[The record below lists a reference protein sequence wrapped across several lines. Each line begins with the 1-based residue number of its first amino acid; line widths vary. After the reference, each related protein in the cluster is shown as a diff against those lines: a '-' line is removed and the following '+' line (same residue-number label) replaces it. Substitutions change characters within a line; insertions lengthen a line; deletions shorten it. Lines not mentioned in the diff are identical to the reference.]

1 MSLVRITSVKP
12 LPNYILSLTFDDGV
26 QGNICIKDRLFGPM
40 FEPLKDPDFFA
51 QVYLDEFGAVAWPN
65 CADLDTQLLHMKLKQ
80 RNIAV

>member
-12 LPNYILSLTFDDGV
+12 LPNYILSLTFNDGV

-65 CADLDTQLLHMKLKQ
+65 RADLDTQLLHMKLKQ